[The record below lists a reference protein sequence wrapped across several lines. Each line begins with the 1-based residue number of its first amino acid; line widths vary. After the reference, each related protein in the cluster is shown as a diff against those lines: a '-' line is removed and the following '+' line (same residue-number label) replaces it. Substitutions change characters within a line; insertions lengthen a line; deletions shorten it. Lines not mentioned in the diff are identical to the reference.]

1 MSDGNLRTI
10 FRTRL
15 PEAHWQ
21 GIETWSTGQGVPD
34 MNGCLQGHEFW
45 IENKLAKG
53 WKVNFEPGQVAW
65 AERRIRAGGRVFLA
79 VRRQATAGPRRGGAF
94 DELWL
99 FRGQE
104 SRAVEADGLKGKQSV
119 LGIWHNGPARW
130 DWAQIR
136 IILAPSSPSI

>member
-15 PEAHWQ
+15 PEVHWQ

-34 MNGCLQGHEFW
+34 MNGCIDGQEFW
-45 IENKLAKG
+45 IENKLTTG
-53 WKVNFEPGQVAW
+53 WAVTFEPGQVAW
-65 AERRIRAGGRVFLA
+65 HERRVRAGGRVLLA
-79 VRRQATAGPRRGGAF
+79 VRRQSKGGPRLGAAT

-104 SRAVEADGLKGKQSV
+104 SRAVSVDGLKGGQPV
-119 LGIWHNGPARW
+119 LGIWPGGPARW
-130 DWAQIR
+130 NWDTIR
-136 IILAPSSPSI
+136 KILIHH